1 MWVGTFSQSLLPG
14 TTRKFSAG
22 ISITI
27 PVITRRGTIVCERN
41 NDNEMYENNEI
52 LEYLIQ
58 FVPSSL
64 RKSVPDARSNR
75 HYVVRWPL
83 LTHHPREW

>member
-1 MWVGTFSQSLLPG
+1 M
-14 TTRKFSAG
+14 
-22 ISITI
+22 
-27 PVITRRGTIVCERN
+27 CERN